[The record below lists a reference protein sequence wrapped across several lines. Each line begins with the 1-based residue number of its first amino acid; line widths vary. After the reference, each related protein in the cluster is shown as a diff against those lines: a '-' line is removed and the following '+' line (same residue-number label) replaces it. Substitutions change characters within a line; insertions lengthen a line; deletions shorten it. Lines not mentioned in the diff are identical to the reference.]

1 MMFGGQQQQGQKKR
15 KAKKGPDAQA
25 PITVTLAEMYNGE
38 TVRRQIERRIV
49 CRGCK
54 GAAAKSKEKC
64 KKCGACPAEVKTVLR
79 PMGNG
84 MMVQQQVQVASKWM
98 CRKELTQLDIE
109 VEKGMAQGSQ
119 ITHQR
124 MHDQTPGM
132 IPGDVIFILQ
142 QAKHSTFERKGS
154 DLHMRMD
161 ITLKEGE

>member
-1 MMFGGQQQQGQKKR
+1 M
-15 KAKKGPDAQA
+15 
-25 PITVTLAEMYNGE
+25 
-38 TVRRQIERRIV
+38 
-49 CRGCK
+49 
-54 GAAAKSKEKC
+54 
-64 KKCGACPAEVKTVLR
+64 
-79 PMGNG
+79 
-84 MMVQQQVQVASKWM
+84 QVASTWM

-124 MHDQTPGM
+124 MHDQTPGR